1 MAGPSDPPRGSVLL
15 VDHRDLIHI
24 GLRVVLQ
31 QQDWVTRILGARR
44 GEDAVLLARRHAPRV
59 ALVDLS
65 VGDELG
71 TEICAAVRRHAPAVR
86 VVLTSSSRSI
96 TQHAARAA
104 GASGFIPK
112 DSTAAALVDG
122 LRAVATGERRF
133 VWGPAAMRGA
143 LSAREQH
150 ILDLMAEG
158 ATNQAIARELA
169 LSVDTVKHYTTVIY
183 RRLGVRNRAAAVH
196 RGQQLGLLQPVDRV
210 RSATRF
216 PRPHALPDRRTG
228 R

>member
-24 GLRVVLQ
+24 GLRVMLQ

-65 VGDELG
+65 VGDEQG
-71 TEICAAVRRHAPAVR
+71 TEICAAVRRHAPVVR

-96 TQHAARAA
+96 TQHAVRAA

-112 DSTAAALVDG
+112 DSTAVELVDG
-122 LRAVATGERRF
+122 LRAVATGETGF
-133 VWGPAAMRGA
+133 VWVPPATRRA
-143 LSAREQH
+143 LSARDQH

-158 ATNQAIARELA
+158 ATNEAIAGELA
-169 LSVDTVKHYTTVIY
+169 LSVDTVKHCTTVIY

-196 RGQQLGLLQPVDRV
+196 RGQQLGLLQPLDRM
-210 RSATRF
+210 RSATRL
-216 PRPHALPDRRTG
+216 PRRSALPDQRTG